1 MGKITLAQMLGQLA
15 GGMATSVQIFGVT
28 LIFSLPLGLL
38 VAVGRMSKNPVVRNL
53 VKLYISVM
61 RGTPLMLQLMVVY
74 FGPYYIFGL
83 RMGSGYRL
91 WATLIG
97 FVINYAA
104 YFAEIYRSGI
114 QSMPLGQYEAAKIL
128 GYGRGQTFFLIIL
141 PQVVKRILPSV
152 TNEVITLVKDTSLA
166 FTLSVMEMFTIAKAI
181 AAAQTTMA
189 PFIAAGLFYYIF
201 NLLAA
206 VFMEWVEKKLDYY
219 R

>member
-1 MGKITLAQMLGQLA
+1 MGKSTLAQMLWQLA
-15 GGMATSVQIFGVT
+15 GGMGTSIQIFAVT

-38 VAVGRMSKNPVVRNL
+38 VAVGRMSKNPIIRNL

-91 WATLIG
+91 WATFIG

-201 NLLAA
+201 NLLVA